1 MDFTFVD
8 MADVSGVLMADH
20 VWLLRASEGWYVL
33 DRKLGYVVN
42 TNGVGLPYP
51 IRIEYD
57 GWFRDTETALK
68 KSNEWLK
75 LNRCLFYS
83 FEEALVCW
91 QQRQKALGCAGERE
105 LEFPTDEPVPCPY
118 PPQLNRITVNP
129 MVPRADSTIGWV
141 VCFWLPLVLLL
152 MKGLSR

>member
-33 DRKLGYVVN
+33 DRKLGYVVS
-42 TNGVGLPYP
+42 TNGVCLPYP

-57 GWFRDTETALK
+57 GWFQDTETALK

-91 QQRQKALGCAGERE
+91 QQHYRDRKRAGELE
-105 LEFPTDEPVPCPY
+105 LEFPTDEPIPY
-118 PPQLNRITVNP
+118 PGRAVGPSRAAI
-129 MVPRADSTIGWV
+129 PRTDSSIWWV
-141 VCFWLPLVLLL
+141 MCFWFPLIILL
-152 MKGLSR
+152 MKGRKL